1 MPRTLR
7 RPAETALCCGQ
18 PIQLARQN
26 QRLRFCV
33 SVCGASHDE
42 CVVDDSYDSRIRD
55 FNWRLSTFRGHN
67 SRSRSI
73 CLRRLVVA
81 GASMLQLRH
90 AKYATRSISKN
101 ARKDRT
107 LFRPTTSGPGKPR

>member
-18 PIQLARQN
+18 PIQLAQQN
-26 QRLRFCV
+26 QRLRSCV

-55 FNWRLSTFRGHN
+55 FN
-67 SRSRSI
+67 
-73 CLRRLVVA
+73 
-81 GASMLQLRH
+81 
-90 AKYATRSISKN
+90 
-101 ARKDRT
+101 
-107 LFRPTTSGPGKPR
+107 